1 MFFCRFI
8 LKKCQFLQDS
18 TLLLVERSRTM
29 GNTVM
34 FVVSNLVPFGTYVK
48 VMLKDL
54 LHKID
59 L

>member
-1 MFFCRFI
+1 
-8 LKKCQFLQDS
+8 
-18 TLLLVERSRTM
+18 M